1 MTFTIAH
8 LSDTHLSPAPFPG
21 FKEMRL
27 KRFMGF
33 VNWKRGRERLNDMP
47 MLARLV
53 ADLRAHNPDHIAMTG
68 DIVNI
73 ALAIEFHRAV
83 VWMRTLG
90 DPRDV
95 SFTPGNHDAY
105 VKDAMEGLARSFAPW
120 TAGDVEA
127 PPEAR
132 FPYVRVRGEVAII
145 GLNSGVPTAPL
156 MASGRL
162 GKTQTAAFAR
172 VLQETGDKG
181 LARVVMIHHPPL
193 TKGPAPALRGLSDA
207 QDFEDVIQRFGA
219 EAILHGHSHK
229 RMVNYLPSR
238 ATRQESG
245 KVPVIG
251 VPSASAN
258 TANLRQRACYHLVRV
273 DRAGPH
279 WRVSVRA
286 RGLLPGVSEIGER
299 EPLVV

>member
-8 LSDTHLSPAPFPG
+8 LSDTHLSPAPFPSLT
-21 FKEMRL
+21 EMRL

-53 ADLRAHNPDHIAMTG
+53 ADLRARNPDHVAMTG

-90 DPRDV
+90 DARDV

-120 TAGDVEA
+120 TAGDAES
-127 PPEAR
+127 PPGER

-162 GKTQTAAFAR
+162 GKAQTERFAR
-172 VLQETGDKG
+172 ALQETGDKG
-181 LARVVMIHHPPL
+181 LARVVLIHHPPL

-207 QDFEDVIQRFGA
+207 RDFEDVIQRFGA

-229 RMVNYLPSR
+229 RMVNHLPSR

-258 TANLRQRACYHLVRV
+258 TTNLRQRAGYHLVRI

-286 RGLLPGVSEIGER
+286 RGLLPNSTEIGER